1 MTSTRVLRKR
11 LPVGLASYSFPV
23 SCGYARRDN
32 GDTLA
37 DPLRAYDLIA
47 LAEQYDLCGIEI
59 PLDALLPETTPAS
72 MDQLKMA
79 LDARQMILVADGPI
93 VDVEYYTRML
103 PLAAR
108 AGAKV
113 MRAVVSGILEGVRHT
128 IHQQTGA
135 MPGWNALATGKAS
148 TANTWADYLAEIR
161 RRLQELLPVLKD
173 NNMVLALENH
183 QDCTSDELLAFCDL
197 DPDHIGVTFDVVNP
211 LAVAEEPFEF
221 ARALGA
227 HIRDVHIKDYSIRA
241 TASGYRL
248 IRAAI
253 GQGVIDWPA
262 MIALVKQLAP
272 NAYFNIELA
281 AIMGR
286 HVRLFEAEWWSS
298 YPPRDIRAVQPV
310 LQYLAERALPDSVPW
325 RTPWER
331 GESAEAAHQYEMGQL
346 GQSVSYL
353 KAILQ

>member
-1 MTSTRVLRKR
+1 MTTSRVSRTR

-23 SCGYARRDN
+23 SCGYARRD
-32 GDTLA
+32 GAVPLA
-37 DPLRAYDLIA
+37 NPFRAHDLIA
-47 LAEQYDLCGIEI
+47 LAEQYDLNGIEI
-59 PLDALLPETTPAS
+59 PLDAMLPDTTPATL
-72 MDQLKMA
+72 DPLKAA
-79 LDARQMILVADGPI
+79 LDARQMTLVVDGPI
-93 VDVEYYTRML
+93 VDVEYLTGML

-113 MRAVVSGILEGVRHT
+113 MRVVVSSILEGARHT
-128 IHQQTGA
+128 ISQATGA
-135 MPGWNALATGKAS
+135 MAGWGALATGKTTTAS
-148 TANTWADYLAEIR
+148 SWADYLAEIHR
-161 RRLQELLPVLKD
+161 RVVAIVPVLKAHD
-173 NNMVLALENH
+173 IMLALENH
-183 QDCTSDELLAFCDL
+183 QDCTSDELLAFCDI

-221 ARALGA
+221 ARKLGA
-227 HIRDVHIKDYSIRA
+227 HIRDVHIKDYTIRA
-241 TASGYRL
+241 TPSGYRL

-272 NAYFNIELA
+272 HAYFNIELA

-298 YPPRDIRAVQPV
+298 YPARDIRTVQPV
-310 LQYLAERALPDSVPW
+310 LKYLAERALPDSVPW
-325 RTPWER
+325 QTPWER

-353 KAILQ
+353 RSILQ